1 MKKTDRK
8 NFADCLAWLAFVL
21 FTVLLP
27 LVGIGFG
34 WQYIDS
40 IRHGARLRVQQIEA
54 TERLEELQLS
64 ADTEHYV
71 CLKIAEIFDTC
82 TGPGAL
88 KKRIDELNRQM
99 SLNFRF
105 LIWNKKGEIYH
116 STFEPGQFNADWS
129 KAFFSLRE
137 TVSTRKPLDR
147 PATENLRRIYGPQ
160 FLPEL
165 ISECYSGRHFTP
177 LYGDSTTDGRLTW
190 VKVQKRF
197 GLSIFFSKKHLSGL
211 PGLKFRI
218 REMTRGHSFAVAI
231 IQSGVIKAP
240 KWLGLKHENW
250 HEIVRSSENPVR
262 TGGWYAFKGLIR
274 PGIEGIYLYPARK
287 IDQMPMSTLHLALLL
302 AILLLA
308 IFIIR
313 RSYLAFCCGIG
324 IGLNIR
330 RQLVTL
336 FVLSNILSLSMLAV
350 LAYDY
355 LREYELM
362 LNAEAFSKGMT
373 YLQSIDEMQVAELSS
388 QLRRLNRS
396 LPELKEKLRHG
407 PPDGMMIS
415 EFLINQHPYPFRLIL
430 VGSHTPFVGSEY
442 GVMRDGEFTQI
453 INDQAGQLK
462 HMKVLVDAL
471 GKLGRYYL
479 SLLNRETLNEMVI
492 AQVEL
497 IAESLG
503 QLRSIE
509 MFQEFFAATG
519 SFWQWGMGSGHFP
532 AFINVFSLFDPA
544 KYDYVLLYLWEPK
557 ALENHYISKMFNDIN
572 RNADGM
578 RIMAV
583 HEKMQYTLPE
593 SIAEH
598 ADLMS
603 FATRLREMTGTEIA
617 FCDWEGRRHLLMGLK
632 CNYLRTLNLLCLS
645 PVDNIEKQVRE
656 KFWLFFALGLVSLLV
671 SLALGLIVARSILRP
686 LGELQSGVMALQK
699 QEFAYRLPDL
709 GGDEFGNLA
718 RVFNTTLVDL
728 EELHTASK
736 VQEKLI
742 DSLEEVVQHGRFSIF
757 GGCRTVVNFGG
768 DFFALNPVNERYYG
782 FFIGDVAGTGV
793 ASTLVMAFV
802 KACIIQLA
810 DLYLDP
816 SALLARIDELLRS
829 SSTSRQRK
837 FMSLQ
842 YVLLDAETGLVSI
855 ASAGQCFPIMVA
867 SATDSEIIDT
877 ASTPV
882 GSGRVPRLSQRE
894 IRLVSGQKIVF
905 YTGGVYRN
913 GGFSSDDL
921 LNIVGGVA
929 ADCPRDFY
937 LKLAAEFEPVSDRQ
951 GACEDQTIVVVA
963 AREDQP
969 RD

>member
-8 NFADCLAWLAFVL
+8 NFANCLAWLAFVL

-27 LVGIGFG
+27 LAGIGFG

-40 IRHGARLRVQQIEA
+40 IRHSARLRVQQIEA
-54 TERLEELQLS
+54 IERLEQLQLS

-71 CLKIAEIFDTC
+71 CLKIAEIFDSC

-88 KKRIDELNRQM
+88 KKRIGELNRQM
-99 SLNFRF
+99 LLNFQF
-105 LIWNKKGEIYH
+105 LIWNKNGEVYH
-116 STFEPGQFNADWS
+116 STFEPVQFNADWQQ
-129 KAFFSLRE
+129 AFFSLRE
-137 TVSTRKPLDR
+137 AVSTRKPLAR
-147 PATENLRRIYGPQ
+147 PLTENLRRIYGPQ

-177 LYGDSTTDGRLTW
+177 LYGDSTTDGRLSW

-197 GLSIFFSKKHLSGL
+197 GLSIFFSRKSFSGL
-211 PGLKFRI
+211 PGLKYQI
-218 REMTRGHSFAVAI
+218 RQMTRGQPFAVAT
-231 IQSGVIKAP
+231 IQAGVLKAP
-240 KWLGLKHENW
+240 RWLGLKRENW
-250 HEIVRSSENPVR
+250 QAIVRSSENPIRV
-262 TGGWYAFKGLIR
+262 GGWYAFKGLIR
-274 PGIEGIYLYPARK
+274 PGIEGIYLYPAHK
-287 IDQMPMSTLHLALLL
+287 IDLVPMTTLQLALLL
-302 AILLLA
+302 AIVLLA
-308 IFIIR
+308 VFIVR
-313 RSYLAFCCGIG
+313 RSFLAFCCGIS

-330 RQLVTL
+330 RQLVML
-336 FVLSNILSLSMLAV
+336 FMLSNILSLSILAV

-362 LNAEAFSKGMT
+362 LNTEAFSKGMT

-388 QLRRLNRS
+388 QLRRLDRS
-396 LPELKEKLRHG
+396 LNQLRDKLRNG

-415 EFLINQHPYPFRLIL
+415 EFLIDQHPYPFRLIL

-442 GVMRDGEFTQI
+442 GIMRDGEFTQI
-453 INDQAGQLK
+453 INDQAGQFK
-462 HMKVLVDAL
+462 QMKVLVDAL
-471 GKLGRYYL
+471 GKLGQYYL
-479 SLLNRETLNEMVI
+479 SLLNRETLNEMMV

-519 SFWQWGMGSGHFP
+519 SFWQWGMGAGHFP
-532 AFINVFSLFDPA
+532 AFINVFSLFDQA

-557 ALENHYISKMFNDIN
+557 TLENHYISKMFNDIN

-593 SIAEH
+593 TIAEN

-603 FATRLREMTGTEIA
+603 FSARLREMTGTEIA

-632 CNYLRTLNLLCLS
+632 CNYLRTLNLLCLF
-645 PVDNIEKQVRE
+645 PVENIEKQVRA

-671 SLALGLIVARSILRP
+671 SLALGLIVSRSILRP

-699 QEFAYRLPDL
+699 QDFAYRLPDL
-709 GGDEFGNLA
+709 GSDEFGNLA

-742 DSLEEVVQHGRFSIF
+742 DSMEEVISHGRFALF

-802 KACIIQLA
+802 KACIIQLT

-816 SALLARIDELLRS
+816 GALLTRIDELLRS
-829 SSTSRQRK
+829 SSSSRQRK

-842 YVLLDAETGLVSI
+842 YVLLDTETGLIKI
-855 ASAGQCFPIMVA
+855 ASAGQCFPVLV
-867 SATDSEIIDT
+867 STDTGSEIIDT
-877 ASTPV
+877 SSTPA
-882 GSGRVPRLSQRE
+882 GSGRFPRLAQRE
-894 IRLVSGQKIVF
+894 IVLTVGQKLVF

-913 GGFSSDDL
+913 GGFSFDDL
-921 LNIVGGVA
+921 LSIMSSAV

-937 LKLAAEFEPVSDRQ
+937 LQLGKKFEPASGRQ
-951 GACEDQTIVVVA
+951 TVCEDQTIVVVA
-963 AREDQP
+963 VKGEKSSD
-969 RD
+969 

>member
-8 NFADCLAWLAFVL
+8 NFANCLAWLAFVL

-27 LVGIGFG
+27 LAGIGFG

-40 IRHGARLRVQQIEA
+40 VRHSARLRVQQIEA
-54 TERLEELQLS
+54 TGRLEQLQMS

-71 CLKIAEIFDTC
+71 CLKIAGIFDEC

-88 KKRIDELNRQM
+88 KKRISELNRQM
-99 SLNFRF
+99 SLNFQF
-105 LIWNKKGEIYH
+105 LIWNKQGEIYY
-116 STFEPGQFNADWS
+116 STIEPGQFKADWQ

-137 TVSTRKPLDR
+137 TVSTHKPLAQ

-165 ISECYSGRHFTP
+165 ISECYSGRRFTP
-177 LYGDSTTDGRLTW
+177 LYGDSTTDGRLVW

-197 GLSIFFSKKHLSGL
+197 GLSIFFAEKSFSGL
-211 PGLKFRI
+211 PGIKFQI
-218 REMTRGHSFAVAI
+218 REMTRGQPFAVAT
-231 IQSGVIKAP
+231 IQAGVLKAP
-240 KWLGLKHENW
+240 KWLGLKRENW
-250 HEIVRSSENPVR
+250 QKIVRSPENPVKV
-262 TGGWYAFKGLIR
+262 GGWYAFKGLIR
-274 PGIEGIYLYPARK
+274 PGIEGIYLYPAKK
-287 IDQMPMSTLHLALLL
+287 IDLVPMSTLQLALLL
-302 AILLLA
+302 ATLLLA
-308 IFIIR
+308 VVITR

-324 IGLNIR
+324 VGLNIR

-336 FVLSNILSLSMLAV
+336 FVLSNMLSLSMLAV

-362 LNAEAFSKGMT
+362 MNAEAFSKGMS
-373 YLQSIDEMQVAELSS
+373 YLQSIDEMQVSELSS

-396 LPELKEKLRHG
+396 LPELKDKLRRG
-407 PPDGMMIS
+407 PPDSMMIC

-442 GVMRDGEFTQI
+442 GIMRDGEFTQI

-479 SLLNRETLNEMVI
+479 SLLNRETLNEMVV

-532 AFINVFSLFDPA
+532 AFINVFSLFDPSE
-544 KYDYVLLYLWEPK
+544 YDYVLLYLWEPK
-557 ALENHYISKMFNDIN
+557 ALEHHYISKMFNDIN
-572 RNADGM
+572 RNTYGM

-593 SIAEH
+593 TIAEN
-598 ADLMS
+598 AELMRFS
-603 FATRLREMTGTEIA
+603 ARLREMTGTEIA

-632 CNYLRTLNLLCLS
+632 CNYLRTLNLLCLF
-645 PVDNIEKQVRE
+645 PVDNIERQVRA
-656 KFWLFFALGLVSLLV
+656 KFWLFFALGFVSLLV

-699 QEFAYRLPDL
+699 QDFAYRLPDL
-709 GGDEFGNLA
+709 GSDEFGNLA
-718 RVFNTTLVDL
+718 LVFNTTLVDL

-742 DSLEEVVQHGRFSIF
+742 DGLEDVLKHGRFSIF

-782 FFIGDVAGTGV
+782 FFVGDVAGTGV

-816 SALLARIDELLRS
+816 AALLARIDELLRS

-842 YVLLDAETGLVSI
+842 YVLLDAETGLIKI
-855 ASAGQCFPIMVA
+855 ASAGQCFPVLVTTGA
-867 SATDSEIIDT
+867 GSEIIDT
-877 ASTPV
+877 SSTPA
-882 GSGRVPRLSQRE
+882 GSGRFPRLSQRE
-894 IRLVSGQKIVF
+894 ISLAAGQKIVF

-913 GGFSSDDL
+913 GGFSFDDL
-921 LNIVGGVA
+921 LSIMGSAGAV
-929 ADCPRDFY
+929 CPRDFY
-937 LKLAAEFEPVSDRQ
+937 RQLVEKFEPQQ
-951 GACEDQTIVVVA
+951 GLRRVCEDQTIVVIAV
-963 AREDQP
+963 EEEKP

>member
-8 NFADCLAWLAFVL
+8 NFANCLAWLVFVL

-27 LVGIGFG
+27 LAGIGFG

-54 TERLEELQLS
+54 TERLEQLQLS

-71 CLKIAEIFDTC
+71 CLKITEIFDDC

-88 KKRIDELNRQM
+88 KKRISELNRQM
-99 SLNFRF
+99 SLNFQF
-105 LIWNKKGEIYH
+105 LIWDKKGEIYH
-116 STFEPGQFNADWS
+116 STFEPGQFKADWQQ
-129 KAFFSLRE
+129 AFFSLRR
-137 TVSTRKPLDR
+137 TVSTHKPPER

-190 VKVQKRF
+190 IKVQKRF
-197 GLSIFFSKKHLSGL
+197 GLSIFFSKKSFSGL
-211 PGLKFRI
+211 PGLKFQI
-218 REMTRGHSFAVAI
+218 REMTRGQSFAVAT
-231 IQSGVIKAP
+231 IQAGILKAP
-240 KWLGLKHENW
+240 QWLGLKRENW
-250 HEIVRSSENPVR
+250 QEIVRSSENPVR
-262 TGGWYAFKGLIR
+262 IGDWYAFKGLIR
-274 PGIEGIYLYPARK
+274 PGIEGIYLCPAKK
-287 IDQMPMSTLHLALLL
+287 IDTLPMSPLQLTLVLAVLLL
-302 AILLLA
+302 AV
-308 IFIIR
+308 FIIR

-362 LNAEAFSKGMT
+362 LNAEAFGKGMT
-373 YLQSIDEMQVAELSS
+373 YLQSIDEMQIAELSS

-396 LPELKEKLRHG
+396 LPQLKDQLKQG

-442 GVMRDGEFTQI
+442 GIMRDGEFTQI
-453 INDQAGQLK
+453 INDQAGQFK
-462 HMKVLVDAL
+462 QMKVLVDAL

-479 SLLNRETLNEMVI
+479 SLLNRETLNEMMI

-557 ALENHYISKMFNDIN
+557 ALEHHYISKMFNDIN
-572 RNADGM
+572 RNTDGM

-583 HEKMQYTLPE
+583 HEKMQYTLPGT
-593 SIAEH
+593 IAEH

-603 FATRLREMTGTEIA
+603 FSARLREMTGTEIA

-632 CNYLRTLNLLCLS
+632 CNYLRTLNLLCLF
-645 PVDNIEKQVRE
+645 PVDNIEKQVRA

-699 QEFAYRLPDL
+699 QDFAYRLPDL

-742 DSLEEVVQHGRFSIF
+742 DGLEEVVSHGRFSLF
-757 GGCRTVVNFGG
+757 GGCRTVVSFGG

-816 SALLARIDELLRS
+816 TALLTRIDELLRS
-829 SSTSRQRK
+829 SSSSRQRK

-842 YVLLDAETGLVSI
+842 YVLLDAETGLLKI
-855 ASAGQCFPIMVA
+855 ASAGQCFPVLVSTGA
-867 SATDSEIIDT
+867 ASEIIDT
-877 ASTPV
+877 ASTPA
-882 GSGRVPRLSQRE
+882 GSGRFPRLSQRE
-894 IRLVSGQKIVF
+894 IRLAAGQKLVF

-913 GGFSSDDL
+913 GGFSFDDL
-921 LNIVGGVA
+921 LNIMDSAGA
-929 ADCPRDFY
+929 ACPRDFY
-937 LKLAAEFEPVSDRQ
+937 RQLVEKFEPQPELRSV
-951 GACEDQTIVVVA
+951 CEDQTIVVVA
-963 AREDQP
+963 VKEENP
-969 RD
+969 SG